1 MTLRKKIA
9 LLAVPGLLVAAAFTF
24 AFVNAPANTLTF
36 DVNPS
41 IELVTNRLDDVIEI
55 NPLND
60 DAEALLKDYS
70 PIDRDLEDVVND
82 LVDRMILTGYISGGQ
97 DNLVMITVQ
106 DNQAN
111 EALVDRVNK
120 MIAAFLENKQI
131 EATIVNKRLDVARD
145 ELNKDGISSG
155 KLAVIE
161 TLLADD
167 DRLSREAL
175 SEMKVSELVAVAKA
189 LDLKPSTLFDAVLD
203 DDDFDDDDFDL
214 DDDFSLDDDS
224 DLNDDI
230 DDDDSDLNDD
240 SNNDD
245 SDDDSNLDD
254 DWKDDDHDSSDN
266 DSDDDDDRS
275 DDRNSVSS
283 SPDSVSSAS
292 ASASVNVTVSE
303 NVISADRAR
312 TIALNRVSGDI
323 IKLSL
328 DADDDDRPEYDVEI
342 LSGNLKYEIEIDAV
356 TGQILKVESESVLN
370 DDDRNELNDDA
381 VLDDSD
387 DDDHDV
393 DEDDIEDDDEHDD
406 DDNDDAENDDSD
418 RDDD

>member
-1 MTLRKKIA
+1 MTIRKKIA

-70 PIDRDLEDVVND
+70 PSDRDLEDVVND

-131 EATIVNKRLDVARD
+131 EATIVNKRLDVAR
-145 ELNKDGISSG
+145 EALNKDGISSG

-161 TLLADD
+161 ALMADD
-167 DRLSREAL
+167 DRLSREVL

-189 LDLKPSTLFDAVLD
+189 LDLKPSTLFDVVLD
-203 DDDFDDDDFDL
+203 DDDFDGDDFDL
-214 DDDFSLDDDS
+214 DDDFNLDDNS
-224 DLNDDI
+224 DLNDDFN
-230 DDDDSDLNDD
+230 DDKDSDLEDD
-240 SNNDD
+240 RDDD

-254 DWKDDDHDSSDN
+254 DWKDDDRD
-266 DSDDDDDRS
+266 
-275 DDRNSVSS
+275 DDRNSDSS
-283 SPDSVSSAS
+283 SSDSVSS

-312 TIALNRVSGDI
+312 IIALNRVSGDI

-370 DDDRNELNDDA
+370 DDDRNEPNDDDDA

-387 DDDHDV
+387 DRDEDDDHD
-393 DEDDIEDDDEHDD
+393 DDDADDDHINDDDNDD
-406 DDNDDAENDDSD
+406 DDNDDSE

>member
-1 MTLRKKIA
+1 MTIRKKIA

-41 IELVTNRLDDVIEI
+41 IELVTNRLDEVIEI

-60 DAEALLKDYS
+60 DAEALLEDYS
-70 PIDRDLEDVVND
+70 QSDKDLEDVVND

-167 DRLSREAL
+167 DRLSREEL
-175 SEMKVSELVAVAKA
+175 SQMKVSELVAVAKA
-189 LDLKPSTLFDAVLD
+189 LDLRPSTLFDAVLD

-214 DDDFSLDDDS
+214 DDDFNLDDNS
-224 DLNDDI
+224 DLNDDFN
-230 DDDDSDLNDD
+230 DDKDSDLEDD
-240 SNNDD
+240 RDDD

-254 DWKDDDHDSSDN
+254 DWKDDDRD
-266 DSDDDDDRS
+266 
-275 DDRNSVSS
+275 DDRNSDSS
-283 SPDSVSSAS
+283 SSDSVSS

-370 DDDRNELNDDA
+370 DDDRNEPNDDDDA

-387 DDDHDV
+387 DRDEDDDHD
-393 DEDDIEDDDEHDD
+393 DDDADDDHINDDDNDD
-406 DDNDDAENDDSD
+406 DDNDDSE

>member
-1 MTLRKKIA
+1 MTIRKKIA

-70 PIDRDLEDVVND
+70 PSDRDLEDVVND

-131 EATIVNKRLDVARD
+131 EATIVNKRLDVAR
-145 ELNKDGISSG
+145 EALNKDGISSG

-161 TLLADD
+161 ALMADD
-167 DRLSREAL
+167 DRLSREEL

-189 LDLKPSTLFDAVLD
+189 LDLKPSTLFDVVLD
-203 DDDFDDDDFDL
+203 DDDFDGDDFDL
-214 DDDFSLDDDS
+214 DDDFNLDDNS
-224 DLNDDI
+224 DLNDDFN
-230 DDDDSDLNDD
+230 DDKDSDLEDD
-240 SNNDD
+240 RDDD

-254 DWKDDDHDSSDN
+254 DWKDDGRD
-266 DSDDDDDRS
+266 
-275 DDRNSVSS
+275 DDRNSDSS
-283 SPDSVSSAS
+283 SSDSVSS

-312 TIALNRVSGDI
+312 IIALNRVSGDI

-370 DDDRNELNDDA
+370 DDDRNEPNDDDDA

-387 DDDHDV
+387 DRDEDDDHD
-393 DEDDIEDDDEHDD
+393 DDDADDDHINDDDNDD
-406 DDNDDAENDDSD
+406 DDNDDSE